1 MIDYYSRFVEMARLT
16 RTTAEE
22 VINHM
27 KSVFARHGIP
37 EHVMSDNGP
46 QFTVAFISDSLLNMG
61 LTSLPAVLCH
71 HRVTARLR
79 ERYRRL
85 NRY

>member
-22 VINHM
+22 VINYM

-37 EHVMSDNGP
+37 EQVMRDNGP
-46 QFTVAFISDSLLNMG
+46 QFTAAVYKRFASDYG
-61 LTSLPAVLCH
+61 FDIITSSPLSPQSYG
-71 HRVTARLR
+71 
-79 ERYRRL
+79 EI
-85 NRY
+85 